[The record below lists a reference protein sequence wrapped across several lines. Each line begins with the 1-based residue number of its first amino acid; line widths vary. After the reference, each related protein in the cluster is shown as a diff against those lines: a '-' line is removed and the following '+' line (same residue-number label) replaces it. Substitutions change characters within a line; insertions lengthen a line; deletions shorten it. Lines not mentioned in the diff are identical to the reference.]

1 MSKYF
6 IFLQREIRFV
16 NFKKFLQVLNRRHI
30 RVKVMQSI
38 YALHQKNS
46 DDIEKE
52 EKFLLHS
59 IDSIQDLYLIMMS
72 SLIEIRKKEVV
83 FLEASSKKHL
93 ASPEEKNP
101 NRKFVNNAVLQ
112 LLEGSSSLSIALE
125 KRKINNWSMNDD
137 YILILLNEIKQSS
150 LYRNY
155 MSSKKRSFEED
166 KEFVVDMFTELI
178 APNEKLYEYLE
189 DNKLTWVDDIPL
201 VNTQIQKQLKQISE
215 ADEFRVAKLYKDQED
230 QEFVSLLFRKT
241 VLNEVELAKEYI
253 DKTPNWDADRIAEI
267 DTIILKMAICEFL
280 KFPSIPI
287 KVTIN
292 EYLELAKEYS
302 TPKSSIFINGIL
314 DNLVKEFQNENKI
327 QKTGRGLIQN

>member
-1 MSKYF
+1 M
-6 IFLQREIRFV
+6 
-16 NFKKFLQVLNRRHI
+16 LNRRHI

-38 YALHQKNS
+38 YALHQKSS

-59 IDSIQDLYLIMMS
+59 VDSIQDLYLIMLS

-93 ASPEEKNP
+93 ATPEEKNP
-101 NRKFVNNAVLQ
+101 NRKFVNNMILQVL
-112 LLEGSSSLSIALE
+112 EESSSLNSALE
-125 KRKINNWSMNDD
+125 KRKINNWQMNDD
-137 YILILLNEIKQSS
+137 YILILLNEIKQST
-150 LYRNY
+150 LYSNY
-155 MSSKKRSFEED
+155 MSTKKSSFEED
-166 KEFVVDMFTELI
+166 KDFLVDMFTELI

-201 VNTQIQKQLKQISE
+201 VNTQILKQLNQISDT
-215 ADEFRVAKLYKDQED
+215 AEFRITKLYKDEED
-230 QEFVSLLFRKT
+230 KEFVSLLFRKT
-241 VLNEVELAKEYI
+241 VLNEIELAKEYI

-280 KFPSIPI
+280 KFPSIPV

-292 EYLELAKEYS
+292 EYLEIAKEYS

-327 QKTGRGLIQN
+327 QKIGRGLIQN